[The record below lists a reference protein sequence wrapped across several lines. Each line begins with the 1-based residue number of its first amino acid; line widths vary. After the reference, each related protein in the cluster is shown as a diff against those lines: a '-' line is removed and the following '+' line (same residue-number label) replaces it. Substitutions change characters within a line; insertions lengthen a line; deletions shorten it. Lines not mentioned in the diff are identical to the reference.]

1 MNTRRHA
8 EWKGLWAILW
18 RSMVFLP
25 YMLMVFVCIGGVW
38 LSRWVLPCYAAFLLY
53 LQEWWQAAVAF
64 ALWLFVFWA
73 YRRFRLHR
81 FFEAPPSLL

>member
-1 MNTRRHA
+1 
-8 EWKGLWAILW
+8 
-18 RSMVFLP
+18 
-25 YMLMVFVCIGGVW
+25 
-38 LSRWVLPCYAAFLLY
+38 
-53 LQEWWQAAVAF
+53 VAF